1 MHQNPD
7 RRWIVVTTVA
17 AAALALGGCRSLD
30 DSLYQGYSA
39 APLQQSS
46 IAPFSAI
53 TAALIE
59 PPNGGGMP
67 IVESTCFGPA
77 PPASC
82 LDQRNQAIAALLIGS
97 DELCEQHRR
106 SIYGRDANWN
116 LASGTAANLFA
127 GMAAVVTGERRKTIL
142 SALALFSNSERS
154 LVNETVYKQMIVT
167 SVDKKIVEV
176 RSVKAQ
182 DMRDRLGQP
191 LTQYPIG
198 LALKDVSDYHLSCS
212 FMNGLRLALDEG
224 THGSNALRIQRLRQ
238 NLASV
243 NVQLDHGAKGTEKAL
258 LEQRQQAISDALK
271 SLESQ

>member
-1 MHQNPD
+1 MLQNPHH
-7 RRWIVVTTVA
+7 RWIVVPIA
-17 AAALALGGCRSLD
+17 AATLALGGCRSLD

-39 APLQQSS
+39 APLQQGSL
-46 IAPFSAI
+46 APFS
-53 TAALIE
+53 TLKAALIE
-59 PPNGGGMP
+59 APKDGGPP
-67 IVESTCFGPA
+67 IVDSACFGPA
-77 PPASC
+77 TPANC

-106 SIYGRDANWN
+106 SIYGRDTGWN

-176 RSVKAQ
+176 RAVKAQ
-182 DMRDRLGQP
+182 DMRDRLGQS

-198 LALKDVSDYHLSCS
+198 LALKDVSDYHHSCS
-212 FMNGLRLALDEG
+212 FMSGLRLALDEG
-224 THGSNALRIQRLRQ
+224 TQGSNALRIQRLRQ

-243 NVQLDHGAKGTEKAL
+243 KVQLDQGAKGTEKTL